1 MSDQGFARQ
10 VTDRTDGADG
20 RRHQLRTL
28 LLNAADTARQ
38 TRRVTNLAA
47 RAARP
52 VGRAIR
58 DRVSMLLSAA
68 G

>member
-1 MSDQGFARQ
+1 MEQSFVRQ
-10 VTDRTDGADG
+10 IADRIEGHDG
-20 RRHQLRTL
+20 RRRELRTL

-38 TRRVTNLAA
+38 TRRIRHLTARVT
-47 RAARP
+47 RP
-52 VGRAIR
+52 VGRAVR